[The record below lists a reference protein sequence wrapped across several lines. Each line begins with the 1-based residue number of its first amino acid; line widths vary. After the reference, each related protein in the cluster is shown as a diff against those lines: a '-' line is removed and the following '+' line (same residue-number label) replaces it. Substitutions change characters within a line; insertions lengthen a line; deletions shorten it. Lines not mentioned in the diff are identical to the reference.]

1 MKNILA
7 RYRIDAVWH
16 FTDRSNLTMIQKHQ
30 GLLSIAESRRRG
42 IKVPVPG
49 GNDWSHD
56 ADEMKGV
63 HEYVHLAFLDDHPML
78 FVAKKESRIT
88 DPIWLKIAPSI
99 LLEEGTRFTNDVS
112 NKSGVEIL
120 TPEVARDMIDFEV
133 LFTRTDWK
141 DPEVK
146 ARRMA
151 AIKSEILIPTIV
163 PINQILGFKNG

>member
-1 MKNILA
+1 M
-7 RYRIDAVWH
+7 
-16 FTDRSNLTMIQKHQ
+16 
-30 GLLSIAESRRRG
+30 
-42 IKVPVPG
+42 PVPG
-49 GNDWSHD
+49 GNNWSHD

-63 HEYVHLAFLDDHPML
+63 HKYVHLAFLDEHPML
-78 FVAKKESRIT
+78 FCAKQESRIT
-88 DPIWLKIAPSI
+88 DPIWLKIDASI

-120 TPEVARDMIDFEV
+120 TPDVACDMIDFEV

-163 PINQILGFKNG
+163 PINKILGFKNG

>member
-1 MKNILA
+1 MQTVLS
-7 RYRIDAVWH
+7 RYGIDRVWH
-16 FTDRSNLTMIQKHQ
+16 FTDRSNIALIKEHQ
-30 GLLSIAESRRRG
+30 GLLSLAESRRRG
-42 IKVPVPG
+42 VKVPVPG

-63 HEYVHLAFLDDHPML
+63 HQYVHLAFLNDHPML
-78 FVAKKESRIT
+78 FRAKQESRIT
-88 DPIWLKIAPSI
+88 DPVWLKIDASI

-120 TPEVARDMIDFEV
+120 TPDLARDMIDFEV
-133 LFTRTDWK
+133 LFTHTDWK
-141 DPEVK
+141 DPAIK

-163 PINQILGFKNG
+163 PINRILGLKDG

>member
-1 MKNILA
+1 MRTILT
-7 RYRIDAVWH
+7 RYRIDVVWH
-16 FTDRSNLTMIQKHQ
+16 FTDRSNLALIQEHQ
-30 GLLSIAESRRRG
+30 GLLSLAESRRRG

-78 FVAKKESRIT
+78 FVAKKDTRIT
-88 DPIWLKIAPSI
+88 DPVWLKIDASI
-99 LLEEGTRFTNDVS
+99 LLDQGTRFTNDVS

-120 TPEVARDMIDFEV
+120 TPDLARDMIDFEV
-133 LFTRTDWK
+133 LFTHTDWK
-141 DPEVK
+141 DPQVK

-151 AIKSEILIPTIV
+151 AIKSEILIPNIV
-163 PINQILGFKNG
+163 PSSKILAVKNG

>member
-1 MKNILA
+1 MQTILA

-16 FTDRSNLTMIQKHQ
+16 FTDRSNLTLIQEHQ
-30 GLLSIAESRRRG
+30 GLLSLAESRRRG

-88 DPIWLKIAPSI
+88 DPIWLKIDASI

-120 TPEVARDMIDFEV
+120 TPDGARDMIDFEV
-133 LFTRTDWK
+133 LFTHTDWR
-141 DPEVK
+141 DPVVK

-151 AIKSEILIPTIV
+151 AIKSEILIPNIV
-163 PINQILGFKNG
+163 PINRILGVKNG

>member
-1 MKNILA
+1 M
-7 RYRIDAVWH
+7 
-16 FTDRSNLTMIQKHQ
+16 
-30 GLLSIAESRRRG
+30 
-42 IKVPVPG
+42 PVPG
-49 GNDWSHD
+49 GNNWSHD
-56 ADEMKGV
+56 ADAIKGV
-63 HEYVHLAFLDDHPML
+63 DEYVHLAFLDEHPML
-78 FVAKKESRIT
+78 FRAKQEFRIA
-88 DPIWLKIAPSI
+88 DPVWLKIDASI

-120 TPEVARDMIDFEV
+120 TPDVARDIIDFEV

-163 PINQILGFKNG
+163 PINKILGFKNG

>member
-1 MKNILA
+1 MQAILT

-16 FTDRSNLTMIQKHQ
+16 FTDRSNLALIQEHQ
-30 GLLSIAESRRRG
+30 GLLSLAESRRRG
-42 IKVPVPG
+42 IKVPIPG

-56 ADEMKGV
+56 ADAIKGV

-88 DPIWLKIAPSI
+88 DPVWLKIDASI

-120 TPEVARDMIDFEV
+120 TPDVARDMIDFEV
-133 LFTRTDWK
+133 LFTRTDWS
-141 DPEVK
+141 DPEIK
-146 ARRMA
+146 ARRMT
-151 AIKSEILIPTIV
+151 AIKSEILIPIIV
-163 PINQILGFKNG
+163 PISKILTVKNG